1 MSIAD
6 QYLSLPQYAE
16 RRGSSEPTLKKL
28 ITQAVGTPWEL
39 GEPAAEFGGTKVWH
53 IDRWRG
59 LEVFRLTPVIK
70 EAIDLGFVVSVSDAD
85 EQAAKAW
92 NNGRIE
98 GYEAGL
104 EEGRKQGYIA
114 SGSYEDGDL
123 Q

>member
-16 RRGSSEPTLKKL
+16 KRGSSELTLKKL
-28 ITQAVGTPWEL
+28 IAQAVGTPWDL

-53 IDRWRG
+53 IDKWRG

-70 EAIDLGFVVSVSDAD
+70 EAIDLGFVVTTIDSEERAISQWTAGHQV
-85 EQAAKAW
+85 
-92 NNGRIE
+92 

-104 EEGRKQGYIA
+104 EEGRKQG
-114 SGSYEDGDL
+114 EDADVFNDE
-123 Q
+123 